1 MSARPSKSSKSTAA
15 PTSAAPRKGPLER
28 FLNFVE
34 WSGNKLPDPIVIFFL
49 LCVGVLVLSAIAGL
63 ANWSAVHPGTGET
76 LTAVNLLSVDGMRI
90 VIGDSVNNF
99 GAFPPLGMVLIVMLG
114 IGVAERSGWFE
125 VALQNA
131 AATAP
136 KVLIIPTIAFLGL
149 LGNIAGDAAPIVL
162 PPLAAM
168 VFLKMGWHPVAGI
181 ALGYA
186 SAIGGFAANLMI
198 GMSDALV
205 QGFTQPAAEMIDAE
219 LQTNVAMNWY
229 FIAASVFVLLPVL
242 WLVTSKITIPRLGEY
257 DPAEGENVGST
268 SIEITP
274 KQRSANRWAFASI
287 VVMVIVLVAVTIP
300 ESSFMR
306 NAETGSI
313 TTNSPLMN
321 GIGLLLAIFFFV
333 PGLIYGV
340 RVGTVKK
347 SSDVTKMMTESM
359 AQMASFIVI
368 VFFASQMLAYI
379 TASNLGAI
387 LAIHGANLLQD
398 QHGVVLIVGIIVIS
412 AFINIFIGSAS
423 AKWAILA
430 PIFVPMMMLLDYH
443 PAFTQMIYRIG
454 DGITNPITPM
464 FPYFALVLAVAQRYV
479 KKIGMGTFIATLL
492 PYSIATGVV
501 WTLMMIVWYL
511 IGLPVGPGGPIYL

>member
-1 MSARPSKSSKSTAA
+1 MSQKSSQEVKQ
-15 PTSAAPRKGPLER
+15 RKGLLNR

-34 WSGNKLPDPIVIFFL
+34 WTGNKLPDPIVIFFL
-49 LCVGVLVLSAIAGL
+49 LCVGVLLLSAVAGL

-76 LTAVNLLSVDGMRI
+76 LTAVNLLSTDGMRI
-90 VIGDSVNNF
+90 VIGDSVKNF

-131 AATAP
+131 ATSAP
-136 KVLIIPTIAFLGL
+136 KVLIIPSIAFIGL
-149 LGNIAGDAAPIVL
+149 LGNVAGDAAPIVL

-168 VFLKMGWHPVAGI
+168 IFLKMGWHPIAGV

-186 SAIGGFAANLMI
+186 SATGGFAANLLL

-205 QGFTQPAAEMIDAE
+205 QGFTQPAAELIDPTIE
-219 LQTNVAMNWY
+219 TNVAMNWY
-229 FIAASVFVLLPVL
+229 FIAASVFVLLPVI
-242 WLVTSKITIPRLGEY
+242 WVITSKVTIPRLGVY
-257 DPAEGENVGST
+257 DPSEGEDVGST
-268 SIEITP
+268 SLEITDR
-274 KQRSANRWAFASI
+274 QRRANRWAFVSI
-287 VVMVIVLVAVTIP
+287 LVMTVLVIAVTIP
-300 ESSFMR
+300 ENSFMR

-333 PGLIYGV
+333 PGLVYGIKA
-340 RVGTVKK
+340 GTIKK
-347 SSDVTKMMTESM
+347 SSDVTRMMTESM

-379 TASNLGAI
+379 TASNMGAI
-387 LAIHGANLLQD
+387 LAIHGANLLKGQN
-398 QHGVVLIVGIIVIS
+398 GIVLIVGIIVIS
-412 AFINIFIGSAS
+412 AFINLFIGSAS

-443 PAFTQMIYRIG
+443 PAFTQVIYRIG
-454 DGITNPITPM
+454 DGFTNPITPM

-479 KKIGMGTFIATLL
+479 KKLGMGTFIATLL
-492 PYSIATGVV
+492 PYSIAIGAV
-501 WTLMMIVWYL
+501 WTVMMIIWYVL
-511 IGLPVGPGGPIYL
+511 GLPVGPGGPIYL

>member
-1 MSARPSKSSKSTAA
+1 MSEKSSREVKQKT
-15 PTSAAPRKGPLER
+15 GLLDR
-28 FLNFVE
+28 FLNIIE
-34 WSGNKLPDPIVIFFL
+34 RSGNKLPDPIVIFFL
-49 LCVGVLVLSAIAGL
+49 LCVGVLGLSAIAGL

-76 LTAVNLLSVDGMRI
+76 LTAINLLSTEGMRI
-90 VIGDSVNNF
+90 VIGESTRNF
-99 GAFPPLGMVLIVMLG
+99 GAFPPLGLVLIVMLG

-125 VALQNA
+125 IALQRA
-131 AATAP
+131 AISAP
-136 KVLIIPTIAFLGL
+136 KVIIIPAIAFIGL

-168 VFLKMGWHPVAGI
+168 IFLKMGWHPIAGV

-186 SAIGGFAANLMI
+186 SATGGFAANLMI

-205 QGFTQPAAEMIDAE
+205 QGFTQPAAELIDPTIE
-219 LQTNVAMNWY
+219 TNAAMNWY
-229 FIAASVFVLLPVL
+229 FIAASVFVILPVL
-242 WLVTSKITIPRLGEY
+242 WFITSKVTIPRLGVY
-257 DPAEGENVGST
+257 DPSEGDDVGSADLDT
-268 SIEITP
+268 TDR
-274 KQRSANRWAFASI
+274 QRTANRWAFVS
-287 VVMVIVLVAVTIP
+287 VLLMIILIVAVTIP
-300 ESSFMR
+300 QNSFMR

-313 TTNSPLMN
+313 TTNSPIMN

-333 PGLIYGV
+333 PGLVYGIKA
-340 RVGTVKK
+340 GTIKK
-347 SSDVTKMMTESM
+347 SSDATRMMTESM

-379 TASNLGAI
+379 TASNMGAI
-387 LAIHGANLLQD
+387 LAIQGASLLEG
-398 QHGVVLIVGIIVIS
+398 QHGVVLIVGIILIS
-412 AFINIFIGSAS
+412 AFVNIFIGSAS

-479 KKIGMGTFIATLL
+479 RKIGMGTFIATLL
-492 PYSIATGVV
+492 PYSIALGIV

-511 IGLPVGPGGPIYL
+511 FGLPVGPGGPILL

>member
-1 MSARPSKSSKSTAA
+1 MSQQSKT
-15 PTSAAPRKGPLER
+15 APRKGLLNR

-49 LCVGVLVLSAIAGL
+49 LCVGVLGLSAVAGL
-63 ANWSAVHPGTGET
+63 ANWSAVHPGTGEII
-76 LTAVNLLSVDGMRI
+76 TAVNLLSTDGMRL
-90 VIGDSVNNF
+90 VIGESTKNF

-131 AATAP
+131 ATSAP
-136 KVLIIPTIAFLGL
+136 KVLIIPSIAFIGL

-168 VFLKMGWHPVAGI
+168 IFLKMGWHPVAGI

-186 SAIGGFAANLMI
+186 SATGGFAANLMI

-205 QGFTQPAAEMIDAE
+205 QGFTQPAAEMIDPTIT
-219 LQTNVAMNWY
+219 TNVAMNWY
-229 FIAASVFVLLPVL
+229 FIAASVFVLLPVF
-242 WLVTSKITIPRLGEY
+242 WFVTSKITIPRLGVY
-257 DPAEGENVGST
+257 NPADGDDVGS
-268 SIEITP
+268 SSVEINAA
-274 KQRSANRWAFASI
+274 QRSGNRWAFVSI
-287 VVMVIVLVAVTIP
+287 AVMAVILVALCIP
-300 ESSFMR
+300 ENSFMR
-306 NAETGSI
+306 NAETGSL

-321 GIGLLLAIFFFV
+321 GIALLLAIFFFV
-333 PGLIYGV
+333 PGLIYGIKA
-340 RVGTVKK
+340 GTIKK
-347 SSDVTKMMTESM
+347 SSDATRMMTESM

-379 TASNLGAI
+379 TASNMGAI
-387 LAIHGANLLQD
+387 LAVHGANLLKG
-398 QHGVVLIVGIIVIS
+398 QHGIVLILGIIIIS
-412 AFINIFIGSAS
+412 SFINIFIGSAS

-492 PYSIATGVV
+492 PYSIAVGVV
-501 WTLMMIVWYL
+501 WTAMMIVWYL
-511 IGLPVGPGGPIYL
+511 LGLPLGPGGPIYL